1 MSTEDL
7 LNIFWAKA
15 GMGDLGESFKT
26 MTQFLMGTA
35 PDMTATQKGV
45 MGKAWDALKN
55 IPDKMD
61 DFYIKSMT
69 RLLMGFGLGEEETLG
84 IVGGFIKAKPAVPI
98 IGGLWYMAAN
108 LSIMHLIM
116 TKGFASAGE
125 LIDKKYRQI
134 IKPGV
139 GSINDWITATRR
151 FGDLKGMTGPQQE
164 MLMTLRHETGIPDDW
179 FNIIDVAT
187 QWGPDV
193 GDVQKMFR
201 RGHIEQDQ
209 FLEMLRTI
217 GVRAPGP
224 TEVVK
229 ALTWDVPGPENVLEL
244 YRRKGLKW
252 DGVDQWLRMAGFKG
266 APADLLKS
274 TARRLID
281 PPNLYELRRR
291 GVIDDKELIQG
302 IGRFGYEVEDKAALA
317 GLWENL
323 PDGFQLTQ
331 AYFRDFINKRQ
342 YIDGLGKLGYPKP
355 TAELLEGIAWQ
366 LPGPADLMRF
376 GVREVFTPAIA
387 ARFGQYQQYPEAMT
401 KWANKIGMDK
411 EIARMYWAAHWD
423 LPAIGQMFDMWH
435 RGIIGRADLKMGV
448 RARDVMP
455 FWQDKVIAL
464 SYRLIPR
471 RTLPRLIRQN
481 LVTPADAVG
490 RFRRLGY
497 DPTDSGIMAESAGLA
512 AVEEERE
519 MTKADILSAVRFGWW
534 TLDQAKTALE
544 GMNYSE
550 TAVTFYLADAGRRKA
565 LEDTRTAAGA
575 DIDDATE
582 AIDLTRSEVVRGYSA
597 GMVGREAAA
606 GMLQAVGASAEA
618 AAFKLQYADLVRA
631 REGKELAAKHY
642 KRLFDSHLRAGTAI
656 ENALHLAG
664 YTAAESTRL
673 VAAWTLERDVDDEL
687 AAVRDRK
694 PTVADLDKWLKMG
707 ILTVDDWV
715 VGMAEQGY
723 PDPVIAM
730 NLEEIILTTGA

>member
-1 MSTEDL
+1 MGTEDL

-35 PDMTATQKGV
+35 PDMSATQKGV

-61 DFYIKSMT
+61 DFYIKSMV
-69 RLLMGFGLGEEETLG
+69 RLLMGFGLGEEETMG

-98 IGGLWYMAAN
+98 IGGLWYMLAN
-108 LSIMHLIM
+108 LCTMHLIM
-116 TKGFASAGE
+116 SKGFSSAGE
-125 LIDKKYRQI
+125 LIDKKYRTI
-134 IKPGV
+134 IRPGV
-139 GSINDWITATRR
+139 GSINDWITASRR
-151 FGDLKGMTGPQQE
+151 LGDPEELE
-164 MLMTLRHETGIPDDW
+164 AIRRETGMPDDW
-179 FNIIDVAT
+179 YNIIELAT

-193 GDVQKMFR
+193 GDAQKLWR
-201 RGHIEQDQ
+201 RGHVEEERFVEI
-209 FLEMLRTI
+209 LHTI
-217 GVRAPGP
+217 GAKAPG
-224 TEVVK
+224 TVELLK
-229 ALTWDVPGPENVLEL
+229 TLTWDVPGAENVLEL
-244 YRRKGLKW
+244 YRRKALDW
-252 DGVDQWLRMAGFKG
+252 DGVDEWLRIAGFQGKS
-266 APADLLKS
+266 AELLKA

-291 GVIDDKELIQG
+291 GVIDDDGLTKG
-302 IGRFGYEVEDKAALA
+302 IGRFGFEAEDQTALA

-331 AYFRDFINKRQ
+331 AYFRDFIDKRH
-342 YIDGLGKLGYPKP
+342 YLDGLGKLGYSPE
-355 TAELLEGIAWQ
+355 TADLLEGIAWQ

-401 KWANKIGMDK
+401 KWAAKIGMKK

-423 LPAIGQMFDMWH
+423 LPAIGQMFDMFH
-435 RGIIGRADLKMGV
+435 RGIIGRGDLKMGV
-448 RARDVMP
+448 RAADVMP
-455 FWQDKVIAL
+455 FWQDKVIDL

-471 RTLPRLIRQN
+471 RTLPRLIRQA
-481 LVTPADAVG
+481 LVKPKDAVL

-497 DPTDSGIMAESAGLA
+497 SPEDAGIMAESAGLD
-512 AVEEERE
+512 AVEKERE

-534 TLDQAKTALE
+534 TLEDAKTALE
-544 GMNYSE
+544 GMKYSE
-550 TAVTFYLADAGRRKA
+550 TAVTFYLADATRRKG
-565 LEDTRTAAGA
+565 LEDARMASQATIGDT
-575 DIDDATE
+575 TE

-597 GMVGREAAA
+597 GMVERKPAED
-606 GMLQAVGASAEA
+606 MLKAVGASAEA
-618 AAFKLQYADLVRA
+618 AAWKLEYADLVRA
-631 REGKELAAKHY
+631 REAKEHAAKHY
-642 KRLFDSHLRAGTAI
+642 KRLFDGHLRAGTAI
-656 ENALHLAG
+656 ENLLLKAG
-664 YTAAESTRL
+664 YTAEESKRQ
-673 VAAWTLERDVDDEL
+673 VRAWKLERDVDDEL
-687 AAVRDRK
+687 AAVRDRR
-694 PTVADLDKWLKMG
+694 PTVADLAKWLKVG